1 MKIFITGG
9 AGFIGSNL
17 ALQHLNQKDSVWVVD
32 NLSTGRI
39 ESLNAALDHPDLHFT
54 KADLNSWDELPKAVA
69 WADAIYHMA
78 AIVGQKVVINNPV
91 AVICENIHGCERLLK
106 TMAQHNKDCRLLI
119 ASTSEVYGVEG
130 TSSFREDAPITF
142 PSGKYIQVN
151 YSLSKF
157 VDETI
162 ALSYIHE
169 YGLNC
174 VITRLFNTTGPNQT
188 GRYGMVV
195 PRFIAQAAENL
206 PITVYGTGEQSRS
219 FCDIRDT
226 CSLLNTILNDH
237 AAKGE
242 IFNVGNDREISILD
256 LAKLVKE
263 RAHSTSK
270 IVHIPYEEAYGMP
283 FQDTLRR
290 CPDLIKVKSRY
301 KFDPK
306 WRLEDTIDDLLRL
319 KQKTQ
324 VGTFE
329 SQLSENGPKG
339 IEEDDR

>member
-1 MKIFITGG
+1 MKILITGG

-17 ALQHLNQKDSVWVVD
+17 ALQHLNKKDSVWVVD

-39 ESLNAALDHPDLHFT
+39 ENLNAALNNPHFRFT
-54 KADLNSWDELPKAVA
+54 EADLNSWEELSKAVT

-78 AIVGQKVVINNPV
+78 AIVGQKVVIKHPV

-106 TMAQHNKDCRLLI
+106 TMSQHNTGCRLLI

-130 TSSFREDAPITF
+130 TSTFREDAPLTF
-142 PSGKYIQVN
+142 PSGKCIQVN

-157 VDETI
+157 VDEAI
-162 ALSYIHE
+162 VLSYVHE
-169 YGLNC
+169 HGLNC

-226 CSLLNTILNDH
+226 CSFLNTILNDH
-237 AAKGE
+237 SAKGE
-242 IFNVGNDREISILD
+242 IFNVGNDREITILD

-263 RAHSTSK
+263 RAHSTSE

-290 CPDLIKVKSRY
+290 RPDLTKVKSRY
-301 KFDPK
+301 KFEPK
-306 WRLEDTIDDLLRL
+306 WSLENTIDDLLKL
-319 KQKTQ
+319 KQKLR
-324 VGTFE
+324 V
-329 SQLSENGPKG
+329 N
-339 IEEDDR
+339 